1 MKSFRVT
8 GFGQPLTEQDRPTPE
23 LSGTQVLL
31 RVKAAGICHSDLH
44 IWEGGYELGHGRKR
58 LSLQD
63 RGVALPLTMG
73 HESVGEIVAAGPDA
87 KDAKIGET
95 VLVYPWIGCG

>member
-8 GFGQPLTEQDRPTPE
+8 AFSRPLAEQDRPTPE

-44 IWEGGYELGHGRKR
+44 IWEGGYELGHGRKK
-58 LSLQD
+58 LSLAD

-73 HESVGEIVAAGPDA
+73 HETVGEIVAIAPIPLISFD
-87 KDAKIGET
+87 KN
-95 VLVYPWIGCG
+95 